1 MGGASM
7 TGTSVLFDAP
17 GPRARRVS
25 LIASIVALVVI
36 LAGAAWVVSILA
48 APRESGGIIL
58 PGMFDPSRWESFAE
72 PALWGSVWRGVV
84 ATLQAAAIAA
94 VGALALGVVLSLLR
108 SSSNAWIRI
117 PTGWVIEFFRG
128 MPVLLM
134 MLFIL
139 LLASTGAFW
148 AVVIAL
154 ILYNGTL
161 IGEILRAGLVAL
173 PRGQREAALS
183 VGMREFQSKMLVE
196 FPQAFR
202 QMLPI
207 IIAQLVVLLKDTSLG
222 YIVGYNEIIRTN
234 INNLGSTLG
243 NRYLFS
249 LFVVTL
255 AIYLVINLSLSWF
268 ARYLSRRT
276 ASGGGRVKKGKKP
289 DPADPTNPERI
300 AANRGFGQYD
310 ATAGGITGGGGGS
323 N

>member
-1 MGGASM
+1 MSGN
-7 TGTSVLFDAP
+7 SVLFDVP

-25 LIASIVALVVI
+25 LIVSIVALLLI
-36 LAGAAWVVSILA
+36 LAGGFWVYTLLA
-48 APRESGGIIL
+48 APRQSGGITL
-58 PGMFDPSRWESFAE
+58 PGMFDATRWNIFAD
-72 PALWGSVWRGVV
+72 PQVWVFIAEGVV
-84 ATLQAAAIAA
+84 ATLQAAAVAG
-94 VGALALGVVLSLLR
+94 VGAIALGIVLSLLR
-108 SSSNAWIRI
+108 SSTIAWVRI
-117 PTGWVIEFFRG
+117 PTAWLIEFLRG

-139 LLASTGAFW
+139 LIASTGAFW

-207 IIAQLVVLLKDTSLG
+207 IVAQLVVLLKDTSLG
-222 YIVGYNEIIRTN
+222 YIVGYNEIIRNN
-234 INNLGSTLG
+234 INNLGSFYG

-249 LFVVTL
+249 LFAVTL
-255 AIYLVINLSLSWF
+255 AIYLAINLTLSWF
-268 ARYLSRRT
+268 ARWLSRRT
-276 ASGGGRVKKGKKP
+276 ASGGMRRRRAKG
-289 DPADPTNPERI
+289 PAQPLDPTQAILGAETS
-300 AANRGFGQYD
+300 AAAKQSESRTQL
-310 ATAGGITGGGGGS
+310 
-323 N
+323 